1 MITKDY
7 LIETLHNF
15 VNQVLDKRYQHFVTP
30 EMFGAKGDGVTDD
43 TLAFTRAFAQ
53 SNHVVC
59 NSNKTYYFA
68 GTVDASQL
76 IGGILDVNYATLK
89 NFHIRV
95 CLKAD
100 NTTAYFASRFFVFK
114 NATLNSYNYKPEN
127 WETPAIQCGAYVH
140 IENVKGYN
148 TPYLLAIPNV
158 YRDYMIFRDINIGYS
173 KTLFES
179 DTFNLDAIN
188 LIKADGTFVRVNLED
203 IANIPTGQTD
213 STTSFAGDGWI
224 IERVNECRAKEGSDY
239 AFCHFLNNRPIT
251 FIGCIQTKFVIGQA
265 TRATFIDC
273 HWEGTE
279 TYPEFYTLS
288 NATTHTSP
296 VYAEMVFNNCYFYNS
311 YVLETDNRNVVYEHC
326 FFRKD
331 DMSVASADR
340 EYTLAETLNNTDYY
354 DMKCRLID
362 CDFGCNVKIDTELF
376 KLYKALPK
384 GTRTEYSPTSMN
396 DSTNGIVANKT
407 LTPSA
412 SSHSALYPM
421 LGTYSYKIISYAT
434 GTSKFPHQMKEF
446 TRVVESLNNE
456 ADVFMHFKTGYGGGW
471 WFEVYRTLPD
481 TTIQKARFWFDPNN
495 YGYPTASYKVRDNG
509 RYCTFVLVHS
519 STALGV
525 IEMEVIVPWITV
537 SSIPTQYASPLVYEK
552 NGVLVSTNNQKISGL
567 TSTYKYAQVNDNF
580 EPDFVTRS
588 EMEQY
593 IQEVDTLPTASASN
607 AGQSY
612 LYTGTTTA
620 TYQKGGIYECQQ
632 TSVDTYEWKL
642 TNVPVAVVKDVV
654 ANSTDFADFKSK
666 IALI

>member
-1 MITKDY
+1 MLT
-7 LIETLHNF
+7 LLLETIRYWVNEAFSNF
-15 VNQVLDKRYQHFVTP
+15 QAMMFGYVTP

-43 TLAFTRAFAQ
+43 TLAFTQAFAH

-59 NSNKTYYFA
+59 KSNKTYYFA
-68 GTVDASQL
+68 GIVDASQL

-100 NTTAYFASRFFVFK
+100 NTTAYFAARYFVFK
-114 NATLNSYNYKPEN
+114 NATLNSYSYKPEN

-173 KTLFES
+173 KTLFEN

-188 LIKADGTFVRVNLED
+188 LIKADGTFVRINMDD

-213 STTSFAGDGWI
+213 STASFAGDGWI

-239 AFCHFLNNRPIT
+239 AFCHFHNNRPIT
-251 FIGCIQTKFVIGQA
+251 FIGCIQTKFVIGHA

-273 HWEGTE
+273 HWEGNE

-296 VYAEMVFNNCYFYNS
+296 IYAEMVFDNCYFYNG
-311 YVLETDNRNVVYEHC
+311 YALETNSRNVVYEHC

-376 KLYKALPK
+376 KLYKVLPK

-481 TTIQKARFWFDPNN
+481 TTIQKARFWFDPEN
-495 YGYPTASYKVRDNG
+495 YGYPSASYKVGDYG
-509 RYCTFVLVHS
+509 RYCTFVLVYS
-519 STALGV
+519 ST
-525 IEMEVIVPWITV
+525 EMEVIVPWVTV
-537 SSIPTQYASPLVYEK
+537 DSIPTKYAYPNVYEK
-552 NGVLVSTNNQKISGL
+552 HGVLVSTDGQKISGL
-567 TSTYKYAQVNDNF
+567 GSTSKYVQVNDNY
-580 EPDFVTRS
+580 EADLVTRS

-593 IQEVDTLPTASASN
+593 IQETDTIPTASADYV
-607 AGQSY
+607 GKSY
-612 LYTGTTTA
+612 LYTGATTS
-620 TYQKGGIYECQQ
+620 TYQKGGIYECRAVEGSNPISYKWYPLAEE
-632 TSVDTYEWKL
+632 TPIDF
-642 TNVPVAVVKDVV
+642 TNWEV
-654 ANSTDFADFKSK
+654 N
-666 IALI
+666 